1 MIRELARSPARSPPA
16 LRVSNSVRGV
26 LRTYFRYWGVGSTI
40 MSYLEAF
47 GADARHKRGLF
58 LRLPVFSFLLY
69 ANVQLY
75 MPGVSA
81 WRISDQ

>member
-26 LRTYFRYWGVGSTI
+26 LRIYFRYWGVGSTI

-58 LRLPVFSFLLY
+58 ESSSIFFPFVCQCT
-69 ANVQLY
+69 V
-75 MPGVSA
+75 VHA
-81 WRISDQ
+81 WRIRMENI